1 MHLKTRKL
9 GDLKKI
15 NFLFDNTEKYII
27 VFGIKCLYLN
37 LQCFKMLKQKEKC
50 ELSSI
55 NGMVVTLGKELN
67 VKTPYNSV
75 VSNIISAREKNIY
88 TKNTMDKIELI
99 GKPNYKS

>member
-1 MHLKTRKL
+1 MTEVSIQCALEARKL

-15 NFLFDNTEKYII
+15 NFSFDNTEKYII
-27 VFGIKCLYLN
+27 DFGNKMPLSKPM
-37 LQCFKMLKQKEKC
+37 LQDVEAKRKC

-75 VSNIISAREKNIY
+75 VSNIISAREKEY
-88 TKNTMDKIELI
+88 LQ
-99 GKPNYKS
+99 